1 MKIDFKNKKV
11 QLIIGLGIA
20 MFIGANITWTK
31 INTNLNN
38 MVYVS
43 SFMIGMHDINK
54 ERKNLISEAEKH
66 MSNNK
71 DSQEQAQELINELHA
86 IEKLERKELDKVES
100 KYEDAN
106 LVNKTIDVYNK
117 LDTNIDTF
125 VLSYE
130 ENKDAQKD
138 KSLARSMDSII
149 ENEYSIDKMV
159 KEFNEVYRV
168 KYNNAVNSF
177 PIKLIAEKKGWVNIN
192 ELENNK
198 KAIKHSTYAL

>member
-1 MKIDFKNKKV
+1 MKIDLKNKKV

-54 ERKNLISEAEKH
+54 ERKSLISEAEKH

-138 KSLARSMDSII
+138 KSLARSMNSII
-149 ENEYSIDKMV
+149 ENEYSIDKIV

-177 PIKLIAEKKGWVNIN
+177 PIKLIAEKKGWVNIK
-192 ELENNK
+192 ELKSN
-198 KAIKHSTYAL
+198 

>member
-66 MSNNK
+66 MFNNK
-71 DSQEQAQELINELHA
+71 DSQELINELHA

-177 PIKLIAEKKGWVNIN
+177 PIKLIAEKKGWGNIN
-192 ELENNK
+192 ELKTN
-198 KAIKHSTYAL
+198 

>member
-1 MKIDFKNKKV
+1 MKIDLKNKKV

-54 ERKNLISEAEKH
+54 ERKNLISEVEKH

-138 KSLARSMDSII
+138 KSLARSMNSII

-168 KYNNAVNSF
+168 NYNNAVNSF
-177 PIKLIAEKKGWVNIN
+177 PIKLIAEKKGWVNIK
-192 ELENNK
+192 ELKSN
-198 KAIKHSTYAL
+198 

>member
-1 MKIDFKNKKV
+1 MKIDLKNKKV

-54 ERKNLISEAEKH
+54 ERKNLISEVEKH

-86 IEKLERKELDKVES
+86 IEKLERKELDKVGS
-100 KYEDAN
+100 KYEDAT

-138 KSLARSMDSII
+138 KSISRSMDSII
-149 ENEYSIDKMV
+149 ENEYSIDKIV

-192 ELENNK
+192 ELKTN
-198 KAIKHSTYAL
+198 

>member
-54 ERKNLISEAEKH
+54 ERKNLISEVEKH

-125 VLSYE
+125 ILSYE

-138 KSLARSMDSII
+138 TSLARSMDSII

-177 PIKLIAEKKGWVNIN
+177 PIKLIADKKGWVNIN
-192 ELENNK
+192 ELK
-198 KAIKHSTYAL
+198 

>member
-11 QLIIGLGIA
+11 QMIIGLGVAVFIA
-20 MFIGANITWTK
+20 GTVIWGK

-38 MVYVS
+38 MVDTG
-43 SFMIGMHDINK
+43 SFIIGMHDINK
-54 ERKNLISEAEKH
+54 DRKNLISEAEKT
-66 MSNNK
+66 MSNYK
-71 DSQEQAQELINELHA
+71 DLQSQAQDLIDDLNA

-138 KSLARSMDSII
+138 TSLARSMDSII

-177 PIKLIAEKKGWVNIN
+177 PIKLIAEKKGWVNIK
-192 ELENNK
+192 ELKSN
-198 KAIKHSTYAL
+198 

>member
-1 MKIDFKNKKV
+1 MVDT
-11 QLIIGLGIA
+11 GS
-20 MFIGANITWTK
+20 FI
-31 INTNLNN
+31 
-38 MVYVS
+38 
-43 SFMIGMHDINK
+43 IGMHDINK
-54 ERKNLISEAEKH
+54 DRKSLISEAEKN
-66 MSNNK
+66 MSNHK
-71 DSQEQAQELINELHA
+71 DLQSQAQELIDDLNA
-86 IEKLERKELDKVES
+86 IEKLERKELDKVGS
-100 KYEDAN
+100 KYEDAT

-138 KSLARSMDSII
+138 KSISRSMDSII

-192 ELENNK
+192 ELKSN
-198 KAIKHSTYAL
+198 

>member
-1 MKIDFKNKKV
+1 MKIDLKNKKV

-138 KSLARSMDSII
+138 KSLARSMNSII
-149 ENEYSIDKMV
+149 ENEYSIDKIV

-192 ELENNK
+192 ELKTN
-198 KAIKHSTYAL
+198 

>member
-11 QLIIGLGIA
+11 QMIIGLGVAVFIA
-20 MFIGANITWTK
+20 GTVIWGK

-38 MVYVS
+38 MVDTG
-43 SFMIGMHDINK
+43 SFIIGMHDINK
-54 ERKNLISEAEKH
+54 DRKNLISEAEKT
-66 MSNNK
+66 MSNHK
-71 DSQEQAQELINELHA
+71 DLQSQAQVLIDDLNA
-86 IEKLERKELDKVES
+86 IEKLERKELDKVGS
-100 KYEDAN
+100 KYEDAT

-138 KSLARSMDSII
+138 KSISRSMDSII

-192 ELENNK
+192 ELKTN
-198 KAIKHSTYAL
+198 

>member
-1 MKIDFKNKKV
+1 MKIDFKSKKV
-11 QLIIGLGIA
+11 QIIIGLGVAVFIA
-20 MFIGANITWTK
+20 GTVIWEKT
-31 INTNLNN
+31 NTNLNN
-38 MVYVS
+38 MVDTG
-43 SFMIGMHDINK
+43 SFIIGMHDINK
-54 ERKNLISEAEKH
+54 DRKSLISEAEKT
-66 MSNNK
+66 MSNHK
-71 DSQEQAQELINELHA
+71 DLQIQAQVLIDDLNA
-86 IEKLERKELDKVES
+86 IEKLERKELDKVGS
-100 KYEDAN
+100 KYEDAT

-138 KSLARSMDSII
+138 KSISRSMDSII

-177 PIKLIAEKKGWVNIN
+177 PIKLIAEKKGWVNIK
-192 ELENNK
+192 ELKSN
-198 KAIKHSTYAL
+198 

>member
-1 MKIDFKNKKV
+1 MKIDFKSKKV
-11 QLIIGLGIA
+11 QMIIGLGVA
-20 MFIGANITWTK
+20 VFITGTVIWGK

-38 MVYVS
+38 MVDTG
-43 SFMIGMHDINK
+43 SFIIGMHDINK
-54 ERKNLISEAEKH
+54 DRKSLISEAEKT
-66 MSNNK
+66 MSNHK
-71 DSQEQAQELINELHA
+71 DLQSQAQVLIDDLNA
-86 IEKLERKELDKVES
+86 IEKLERKELDKVGS
-100 KYEDAN
+100 KYEDAT

-138 KSLARSMDSII
+138 KSIARSMDSII

-168 KYNNAVNSF
+168 KYNNSVNSF
-177 PIKLIAEKKGWVNIN
+177 PIKLIAEKKGWVNIK
-192 ELENNK
+192 ELKSN
-198 KAIKHSTYAL
+198 